1 MGSARKDITIEQ
13 RLGIGLLGL
22 EYRGVYGV
30 ATGLAEALGT
40 SRQFI
45 YTLENKVLGAAVAAL
60 TPGRPGPCPVSHVLE
75 VDREH
80 LDRSIVAL
88 ALLDHGTQRPIAET
102 LGIILGVEPSVGY
115 VNEVLDRACKG
126 AAEFGEGLALPLGN
140 VQAAADELF
149 SAGEGHLVAV
159 EHRSLLILS
168 LQQVKRVDEAAWRG
182 DLAGLA
188 SKGVQLAR
196 VASDGGAALTAAI
209 ARLAGVD
216 HNLDPWHAMRHVGR
230 TLGVLERSAYKAI
243 GRAEELAKRAG
254 KVSDPK
260 HPMGQ
265 EVWRAYWE
273 AQAQVVL
280 QIDRYEGLRVLGRWV
295 KESLDPVEPAT
306 GRLRDYQECLSD
318 LQAATALMRE
328 LGVKAAG
335 KLADYLDKAGPGLLA
350 YVRKLEPLVAGLVD
364 QLGEEGVRYLCREWQ
379 LERKGAGRQSDGQKD
394 YLHGQKDYLR
404 AHLLSLL
411 YWGPRYTEAR
421 RKVAGVL
428 ESMIRAS
435 SLAECVNSWLR
446 PFAQL
451 YRGLGEKFLPLFQ
464 LFRNSHV
471 FRRGKRA
478 GRSPFQ
484 LAGIETPEGDWLDW
498 LGLGARRPPNRFV
511 RSLPKTA

>member
-1 MGSARKDITIEQ
+1 MGSARKDITLEQ

-22 EYRGVYGV
+22 VYRGVYGV
-30 ATGLAEALGT
+30 ATDLAEALGT

-45 YTLENKVLGAAVAAL
+45 YTLENKVLEAAVAAL
-60 TPGRPGPCPVSHVLE
+60 TPRKPGPCSAPHVLE

-115 VNEVLDRACKG
+115 VNEVLDRACKA
-126 AAEFGEGLALPLGN
+126 AAEFNEGLRLPLGN

-168 LQQVKRVDEAAWRG
+168 LQQVKRVDEAAWRE
-182 DLAGLA
+182 DLAGLT

-209 ARLAGVD
+209 AKLAGVD

-230 TLGVLERSAYKAI
+230 TLGVLERAAYKAI
-243 GRAEELAKRAG
+243 GRAEELAKKAE
-254 KVSDPK
+254 KVSDPQ
-260 HPMGQ
+260 HLMGQ
-265 EVWRAYWE
+265 EVWRAYRE
-273 AQAQVVL
+273 AQADVVL

-295 KESLDPVEPAT
+295 KETLDPVEPRT
-306 GRLRDYQECLSD
+306 GRLRDYQECLAD
-318 LQAATALMRE
+318 LQAATTLMRE
-328 LGVKAAG
+328 LGVKATK

-364 QLGEEGVRYLCREWQ
+364 QLGEEGVRHLCREWQ
-379 LERKGAGRQSDGQKD
+379 LERKGAARQADGQKE
-394 YLHGQKDYLR
+394 YLR

-411 YWGPRYTEAR
+411 YWGADYSEAR
-421 RKVAGVL
+421 GKVVGVL
-428 ESMIRAS
+428 ESQIRAS

-478 GRSPFQ
+478 GRSPYQ
-484 LAGIETPEGDWLDW
+484 LAGIQIPQGDLFD
-498 LGLGARRPPNRFV
+498 LLNLATRRVTRRSV
-511 RSLPKTA
+511 RSLPKAT